1 MADAGENGV
10 VSPPLRA
17 PIVQTLAYDRF
28 GATGD
33 DAPPA
38 SPIVIS
44 VPHAGRAYAAPLL
57 AQSRVSTA
65 TLHRLEDRYADLL
78 VHGLIA
84 RGHDVLVARAPRAL
98 IDLNRDAR
106 EVDPMM
112 VRGLPHGIPLLPSAK
127 LRGGL
132 GLVPRRLAGASD
144 LWRGPFE
151 WADIQHRIATVHQ
164 PYHAALGDRLSRAR
178 EAHGYAILVDVHSM
192 PPLPAS
198 GDQQAAQIV
207 LGDRFGRSASG
218 RLIARAADMFA
229 GAGLK
234 VAQNHPY
241 PGNYLLE
248 RHGRPDR
255 NLHAMQVEVD
265 RSLYLDSALD
275 RPGPGLEAIQA
286 LLVRLADVLADEWPN
301 EVAQAAE

>member
-1 MADAGENGV
+1 MAVAGENGAV
-10 VSPPLRA
+10 FPPLRA
-17 PIVQTLAYDRF
+17 PIVQTPAYDRF
-28 GATGD
+28 GAAGD

-38 SPIVIS
+38 SPIVVS
-44 VPHAGRAYAAPLL
+44 VPHAGRDYPATLL
-57 AQSRVSTA
+57 AQSRVPTA
-65 TLHRLEDRYADLL
+65 TLRRLEDRYADLL

-84 RGHDVLVARAPRAL
+84 RGHDVLVARTSRAL
-98 IDLNRDAR
+98 IDLNRDTR

-112 VRGLPHGIPLLPSAK
+112 VRGLPHGVALLPSAK

-132 GLVPRRLAGASD
+132 GLVPRRLPGVSD

-151 WADIQHRIATVHQ
+151 WTDIQHRIATIHQ
-164 PYHAALGDRLSRAR
+164 PYHAALADRLARAR

-198 GDQQAAQIV
+198 GDQQATQIV

-229 GAGLK
+229 GAGLG

-241 PGNYLLE
+241 PGNYLIE

-275 RPGPGLEAIQA
+275 RPGTGLAAMQA